1 MGEMIAR
8 TAQRQVQA
16 PKEAAGGVDKKCTAT
31 EVGRL
36 VREAK
41 ERTDPFVVV
50 DKMGEIVE
58 ARGISSES
66 KLAALLEVIE
76 SRKDNNLIAIGGLHN
91 LRLISSESSRD
102 FARELLAERPSDD
115 REMVHSGAIA
125 HIVTPEGIEKRDLEL
140 VAELLRYPFPE
151 VRSMCLRALRRIE
164 PKAREPLVASLLESS
179 SEKTKELRIFLQ
191 TLPERPILSDDPAK
205 PRNNASWSAERKSA
219 ASSVALARAKRERE
233 AAKAQERTE
242 KLGKVAADN
251 KVEKQGTTSNSVPE
265 VLPFAKVPSPDRDA
279 VPNRA
284 EVLVEVDSIAVF
296 QASRKRELRH
306 ISLDALRSGANSSV
320 ASAEDVMANLAE
332 IVVSYGAATAAD
344 SMGRLVYLLSDP
356 NVLTKEG
363 VQSFVSALVREANRS
378 QRASGN
384 PNFLR
389 A

>member
-8 TAQRQVQA
+8 AAQRQVQA

-115 REMVHSGAIA
+115 REMVHSSAIA

>member
-115 REMVHSGAIA
+115 REMVHSSAIA

>member
-1 MGEMIAR
+1 MIAR

-115 REMVHSGAIA
+115 REMVHSSAIA

-219 ASSVALARAKRERE
+219 ASSVALARAKRER
-233 AAKAQERTE
+233 
-242 KLGKVAADN
+242 
-251 KVEKQGTTSNSVPE
+251 
-265 VLPFAKVPSPDRDA
+265 
-279 VPNRA
+279 
-284 EVLVEVDSIAVF
+284 
-296 QASRKRELRH
+296 
-306 ISLDALRSGANSSV
+306 
-320 ASAEDVMANLAE
+320 
-332 IVVSYGAATAAD
+332 
-344 SMGRLVYLLSDP
+344 
-356 NVLTKEG
+356 
-363 VQSFVSALVREANRS
+363 
-378 QRASGN
+378 
-384 PNFLR
+384 
-389 A
+389 

>member
-1 MGEMIAR
+1 MIAR

-115 REMVHSGAIA
+115 REMVHSSAIA

-384 PNFLR
+384 PSFLR

>member
-1 MGEMIAR
+1 MIAR
-8 TAQRQVQA
+8 AAQRQVQA

-115 REMVHSGAIA
+115 REMVHSSAIA

>member
-1 MGEMIAR
+1 MIAR

-66 KLAALLEVIE
+66 KLAALIEVIE

-115 REMVHSGAIA
+115 REMVHSSAIA

>member
-66 KLAALLEVIE
+66 KLAALIEVIE

-115 REMVHSGAIA
+115 REMVHSSAIA

>member
-1 MGEMIAR
+1 MIAR

-115 REMVHSGAIA
+115 REMVHSSAIA